1 MMEVIM
7 KKIPYGESNFA
18 LIRDKNFLYVDKT
31 HFIKPL
37 ESISKLIHLRPRRF
51 GKSLFINMLEDYY
64 DVASADKFDALFKGL
79 YIHEHPTEYRS
90 SYYVLHFDFSGIATK
105 DFDTIMNGFL
115 NKVKESVDTF
125 ISKYKLDIEIKD
137 YGKPSVI
144 LNALLEAMIRLN
156 VRYKVYIIIDEYD
169 HFTNAVLNNGLDD
182 FISLVKR
189 GGMVRSFY
197 EVIKEK
203 CGRGIV
209 ERFFMTG
216 VMSVSLDSMTS
227 GFNIGTNIT
236 TREEFSDMM
245 GFTSDEVKCILRTTM
260 QNIQEEGVDLIDFE
274 QAEVYEIWKQNY
286 NGYLFS
292 TKSGVKVFNSTM
304 IMYYLR
310 DYIEKKEHPE
320 SLIDPNLNQS
330 GTTIKILAE
339 LKSQEA
345 NYEVVEEIVKEK
357 VILGTLSTFID
368 IGEKYERNDFITLL
382 FNIGLLTIKEAGART
397 RFKMPNKIIETIY
410 LQYLS
415 QLEQKRLGCKIDVH
429 AQELAIDELAED
441 GKIDKLTHLVS
452 EFLAQTSGR
461 NKINFD
467 EKYIKLIYLFIMSS
481 TDQYFIYD
489 EFPAKQGYGDVI
501 ALKAPSSYAQ
511 YEYLIELKYVKQGKK
526 NETTNMRVDEKFTEG
541 VEQISKYLEDKRL
554 ANRPDLKKFVV
565 VFTGFEVAKLEEL
578 A

>member
-1 MMEVIM
+1 MM

-18 LIRDKNFLYVDKT
+18 LIRNKNFLYVDKT
-31 HFIKPL
+31 HFIKQL
-37 ESISKLIHLRPRRF
+37 EGISKVIHLRPRRF

-64 DVASADKFDALFKGL
+64 DVAKADKFDALFTGL
-79 YIHEHPTEYRS
+79 HIHEHPTDYRN

-105 DFDTIMNGFL
+105 DFDTMMNGFL
-115 NKVKESVDTF
+115 NKVKESVNTF
-125 ISKYKLDIEIKD
+125 ISKYKLDIEITD
-137 YGKPSVI
+137 DGSPSVI
-144 LNALLEAMIRLN
+144 LNALLDAMIRLN
-156 VRYKVYIIIDEYD
+156 VAHKVYIMIDEYD
-169 HFTNAVLNNGLDD
+169 HFTNAVLNNGLAD
-182 FISLVKR
+182 FMSLVER

-209 ERFFMTG
+209 ERFFVTG

-236 TREEFSDMM
+236 TRAEFADMM
-245 GFTSDEVKCILRTTM
+245 GFTSDEVKRILGTTM
-260 QNIQEEGVDLIDFE
+260 QNIQEEGVDLTDFE
-274 QAEVYEIWKQNY
+274 QEEVYEIWKQNY

-292 TKSGVKVFNSTM
+292 EESDTKVFNSTM

-310 DYIEKKEHPE
+310 DYVEKKKHPR
-320 SLIDPNLNQS
+320 SLVDPNLNQS

-339 LKSQEA
+339 LKNREA
-345 NYEVVEEIVKEK
+345 NYEVVEDIVKEK
-357 VILGTLSTFID
+357 AIPGKLSTFID
-368 IGEKYERNDFITLL
+368 IGEQYERNDFITLL
-382 FNIGLLTIKEAGART
+382 FNIGLLTIKKAGART
-397 RFKMPNKIIETIY
+397 RFEIPNKIIETIY

-429 AQELAIDELAED
+429 AQEIAIDELAED

-489 EFPAKQGYGDVI
+489 EFPAKQGYSDVI
-501 ALKAPSSYAQ
+501 ALKTPSSYAQ
-511 YEYLIELKYVKQGKK
+511 YEYLIELKYAKQGKK
-526 NETTNMRVDEKFTEG
+526 DETTKTRVDEKFTEG
-541 VEQISKYLEDKRL
+541 VSQIDKYLQDKRL
-554 ANRPDLKKFVV
+554 ANRPNLKKFVV
-565 VFTGFEVAKLEEL
+565 VFAGFEVARLEEIK
-578 A
+578 